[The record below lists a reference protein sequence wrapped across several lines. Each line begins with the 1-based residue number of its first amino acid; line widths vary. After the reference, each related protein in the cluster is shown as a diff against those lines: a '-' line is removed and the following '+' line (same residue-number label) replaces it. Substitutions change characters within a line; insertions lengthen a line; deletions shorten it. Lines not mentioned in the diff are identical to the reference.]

1 MNIPY
6 IPLSLQRHVGDDWDD
21 LCSAPE
27 MIGLIMRSLF
37 GFGMDSSC
45 LMVTLG
51 LNVDW
56 QLINTNDSPKIAKTS
71 LGLKQS
77 VKVTNKLFYDI
88 HMQLIVKVPYLNI
101 WQMHTLCEIEAI
113 DNLGVHASGYVPQ

>member
-1 MNIPY
+1 
-6 IPLSLQRHVGDDWDD
+6 
-21 LCSAPE
+21 

-45 LMVTLG
+45 LKVTLG

-56 QLINTNDSPKIAKTS
+56 QLINTNDSPKISKNS

-101 WQMHTLCEIEAI
+101 WQMHTLSEIEAI
-113 DNLGVHASGYVPQ
+113 DNLGVQASGYVPQ